1 MIKPRVDLDYDL
13 RGGVRIR
20 SGERR
25 HRVFAAAPEVHPQ
38 G

>member
-20 SGERR
+20 SGKRR